1 MPKGHGIQDP
11 SSMQGQPGCESES
24 GHTGSASCSL
34 VRHSALGGLGSDFE
48 NLQMKGAPLR
58 EAEVKGM

>member
-1 MPKGHGIQDP
+1 
-11 SSMQGQPGCESES
+11 MQGQPGCESES
-24 GHTGSASCSL
+24 GHTGSTSCSL